1 MAADD
6 EVLTVKEVCELL
18 RVGQSTLYSLIKQ
31 GKIPS
36 FRIGKDWRFRTDV
49 IVRWMAEQTT
59 ARD

>member
-1 MAADD
+1 MAIDN
-6 EVLTVKEVCELL
+6 EILTVTEVCELL
-18 RVGQSTLYSLIKQ
+18 RVDRSTIYRLIRL